1 MEYSQIEKGFGL
13 NADMIIHMPYLV
25 KRAKKASYIIEIGVY
40 RGEGSTAALS
50 YGLNLSK
57 KQDKLMISIDLED
70 RMIFKP
76 TLNYWSFL
84 QGNSM
89 NIYTVY
95 DVKRI
100 SANRVPDIIYID
112 TTHNYNQL
120 KKELCLWKDIIGEE
134 TILIFHD
141 IWMEGKY
148 NPMSKAIQELSV
160 EKNWVFEIITKESCG
175 LGILYNPENKIMREE
190 LLEIMENKEP
200 WRYK

>member
-1 MEYSQIEKGFGL
+1 
-13 NADMIIHMPYLV
+13 
-25 KRAKKASYIIEIGVY
+25 
-40 RGEGSTAALS
+40 
-50 YGLNLSK
+50 
-57 KQDKLMISIDLED
+57 
-70 RMIFKP
+70 MIFKP

-175 LGILYNPENKIMREE
+175 FGALYHPDNFIMKSILSEKIEP
-190 LLEIMENKEP
+190 NHP
-200 WRYK
+200 WRFK